1 MSILIVLML
10 SIVLNLNYYRTTPIF
25 TVSSVT
31 GQDLDLLRQFLNVI
45 PPRQSQEEQEKLMQE
60 DPEYLVGF

>member
-1 MSILIVLML
+1 
-10 SIVLNLNYYRTTPIF
+10 
-25 TVSSVT
+25 VT
-31 GQDLDLLRQFLNVI
+31 GQDLDLLKQFLNVI

>member
-1 MSILIVLML
+1 MFYPHKRAQPYSQ
-10 SIVLNLNYYRTTPIF
+10 SHCRTTPIF

-31 GQDLDLLRQFLNVI
+31 GRDLDLLKQFLNVI

-60 DPEYLVGF
+60 EPEYLVG